1 MCRKQPTPTDILENP
16 SLTEMDKLVFFYIR
30 PRVRNSD
37 WVITFTHAKKEYV
50 VNMKRWQCIF
60 KASAFSEL
68 VNKDVK
74 YFRKSLQ
81 RINDF
86 YSKVDI
92 EQKPYWYLISRLY
105 YDDLTRMDNE
115 RIMKGEWKDNEGRAN
130 KSDNTDE
137 TKKDWKEILSK
148 DNTANAEYGNKEINN
163 LIALLKDKCSQQWII
178 YSADPSERNYAKH
191 LLSKKFSANLI
202 EFWMSMEEFVWN
214 IVKLST
220 QPYTKQVNN
229 CKKFYYNRWDVI
241 NQSKNN
247 MKKEPQTK
255 IFTV

>member
-1 MCRKQPTPTDILENP
+1 MQGRI
-16 SLTEMDKLVFFYIR
+16 KLHRQIQDRPEWWSEPFTRWQARIDLVLLANHSEGFFYVRGNKVTVKRGQVWWSEIR
-30 PRVRNSD
+30 LSEKRHWSRNKLRRWLKELETIQQIEQQKSPILSL
-37 WVITFTHAKKEYV
+37 ITITNYEKYQWNDTTDDTTERQQTIQQKDTNNNDKKE
-50 VNMKRWQCIF
+50 
-60 KASAFSEL
+60 
-68 VNKDVK
+68 
-74 YFRKSLQ
+74 
-81 RINDF
+81 
-86 YSKVDI
+86 
-92 EQKPYWYLISRLY
+92 
-105 YDDLTRMDNE
+105 
-115 RIMKGEWKDNEGRAN
+115 
-130 KSDNTDE
+130 
-137 TKKDWKEILSK
+137 KKEKEWKEILSK

-163 LIALLKDKCSQQWII
+163 LITLLKDKCSQQWII

>member
-1 MCRKQPTPTDILENP
+1 
-16 SLTEMDKLVFFYIR
+16 MDKLVFFYIR

-130 KSDNTDE
+130 KSD
-137 TKKDWKEILSK
+137 KKEKKEKELKESNLYIKGVEDFIFFQKNNIPWINYQIEKQWESVYLQKQYEAYNKILSINK
-148 DNTANAEYGNKEINN
+148 IDSNSLDRILEFVKQDKFRNKQIWSITKLLDKNKEWVPYWVVMI
-163 LIALLKDKCSQQWII
+163 DKI
-178 YSADPSERNYAKH
+178 K
-191 LLSKKFSANLI
+191 SKIDDAPKVF
-202 EFWMSMEEFVWN
+202 
-214 IVKLST
+214 
-220 QPYTKQVNN
+220 
-229 CKKFYYNRWDVI
+229 
-241 NQSKNN
+241 
-247 MKKEPQTK
+247 K
-255 IFTV
+255 IDI

>member
-1 MCRKQPTPTDILENP
+1 MQGRVKFHRKITEREWYSDANTFRVFFHLITIANHKDWKRQGIDVKRWQTITGRIELAKKLNLSEMQIRTALDKLERTWEISKKTTNRFTLITVLKYCDYNDYDLEDNQQITNKQPTDNQQ
-16 SLTEMDKLVFFYIR
+16 
-30 PRVRNSD
+30 
-37 WVITFTHAKKEYV
+37 ITTNKNDKKE
-50 VNMKRWQCIF
+50 
-60 KASAFSEL
+60 
-68 VNKDVK
+68 
-74 YFRKSLQ
+74 
-81 RINDF
+81 
-86 YSKVDI
+86 
-92 EQKPYWYLISRLY
+92 
-105 YDDLTRMDNE
+105 
-115 RIMKGEWKDNEGRAN
+115 
-130 KSDNTDE
+130 
-137 TKKDWKEILSK
+137 KKEKEWKEILSK

-163 LIALLKDKCSQQWII
+163 LITLLKDKCSQQWII

>member
-1 MCRKQPTPTDILENP
+1 MQGRIKLHRKAQSNPIASSLELFGLFSFFLLKANHSAWSFFLWQQKIDLLP
-16 SLTEMDKLVFFYIR
+16 WQFIWSMQWIADHFSISKPKAYRLTELLEKSEIV
-30 PRVRNSD
+30 
-37 WVITFTHAKKEYV
+37 
-50 VNMKRWQCIF
+50 KRKW
-60 KASAFSEL
+60 
-68 VNKDVK
+68 
-74 YFRKSLQ
+74 
-81 RINDF
+81 
-86 YSKVDI
+86 YSKYTLFTIVNRWSYQWEWNAIVTTSDT
-92 EQKPYWYLISRLY
+92 QPYTNNN
-105 YDDLTRMDNE
+105 DKN
-115 RIMKGEWKDNEGRAN
+115 
-130 KSDNTDE
+130 
-137 TKKDWKEILSK
+137 KKDWKEILSK

-163 LIALLKDKCSQQWII
+163 LITLLKDKCSQQWII

>member
-1 MCRKQPTPTDILENP
+1 MQGRVKFHRKITEREWYSDANTFRVFFHLITIANHKDWKRQGIDVKRWQTITGRIELAKKLNLSEMQIRTALDKLERTWEISKKTTNRFTLITVLKYCDYNDYDLEDNQQITNKQPTDNQQITTNKN
-16 SLTEMDKLVFFYIR
+16 DK
-30 PRVRNSD
+30 N
-37 WVITFTHAKKEYV
+37 KEEE
-50 VNMKRWQCIF
+50 K
-60 KASAFSEL
+60 EL
-68 VNKDVK
+68 
-74 YFRKSLQ
+74 
-81 RINDF
+81 
-86 YSKVDI
+86 
-92 EQKPYWYLISRLY
+92 
-105 YDDLTRMDNE
+105 
-115 RIMKGEWKDNEGRAN
+115 
-130 KSDNTDE
+130 
-137 TKKDWKEILSK
+137 KEILSK

-163 LIALLKDKCSQQWII
+163 LITLLKDKCSQQWII